1 MKTISDF
8 SAHSAKGL
16 GGANGSADV
25 LVRIVAGLTPAFCWA
40 AMMLLMM
47 MLTATTA
54 WATITGSGT
63 SADPY
68 VINTVNDW
76 NTAATTQQYYDNG
89 SNYVYIKLGADLN
102 FTNKTFNIFGL
113 SASGL
118 ATARMIRFDG
128 QEHTISGVTISKS
141 GSAEIAALFGGLS
154 AGGSISHL
162 TVASSSFQAY
172 KYVAGIVAYNGGTVS
187 DCHVASTVT
196 LKVGYSHCGGI
207 VASNYT
213 PNSSTG
219 GTVTGCTV
227 GACLQLPS
235 RTMNK
240 TAFGG
245 IVGDQ
250 NSAGTISNC
259 LFYGTVTVYD
269 GTTTL
274 FGCITDYYYGT
285 ITGNCYCPIG
295 TYLAFGE
302 GSDRDGAAAVSMVS
316 GIPDGATVSSAA
328 TYTYGGNTYCAQ
340 NAATTITA
348 GTNKAFSTFT
358 VTGATCSL
366 AGDKKSATVNL
377 GTNDVT
383 ITATLQTIGG
393 SCGDNATWTLAQD
406 DSGNYTRLTISG
418 TGAMD
423 DCEYKT
429 VSNLWR
435 TAADWGYDLTSV
447 TISDG
452 ITRIGEFAFIGCQSL
467 ATVTIGSGVT
477 EIAQGAINHCDEMTQ
492 ITLPAVTSVGEVAFE
507 NCAKLERIDFGHNN
521 AVTLATSNAFNAKK
535 LQYIVFP
542 SPAGAVANTATSG
555 NWSGYASKLRVA
567 FGNQLFQATNEGGT
581 PAYKIAT
588 EQDLRNLAAVI
599 NANTNLS
606 TAITGSDMT
615 FRQTDDITLSQTFTP
630 IGAEGTYGKWFSGTY
645 DGGDK
650 TISGLTV
657 NTSSQYA
664 GLFGFV
670 NKGTV
675 KNVRLISPNVTNNYN
690 SSQWNAYA
698 GALAGRTQNS
708 NVENCFVYNPNV
720 SAPNTSLK
728 YVGAIVGY
736 LEISLTNT
744 HFYSNAD
751 YAIAGYYDIGSLT
764 NSGRARMV
772 TLGSGVTGVSPDATA
787 AENGFVYDSKSYYRE
802 GVTLTLASNP
812 RAGYA
817 PVFAA
822 NSTTF
827 SGNTYTVSDG
837 DVTFTFVENTPITY
851 NITYNTNGGTMPDGY
866 ATTYN
871 IESVNIT
878 LPTPTRKGYTFAGW
892 YANEGLTDPAVTSI
906 THGSTGDKQFWAK
919 WTANTYTVH
928 FDGNGNTDDGTMT
941 GQSFT
946 YDEAQNLKA
955 NTYTRAFTVTYN
967 YNGATGGNS
976 EGSATATATFNG
988 WATSADGQK
997 VYDDNQSVSNL
1008 TDANGATVTLYAK
1021 WTDASITLP
1030 TPTLTGYIFGGWYAD
1045 SEWNTRLGYAGASY
1059 TPSTDITLYAKW
1071 TQFDWATE
1079 STGTETDPYVIY
1091 NNEQLDLLA
1100 QRVNDATGDDGAAT
1114 GYKGKYF
1121 VLGADIA
1128 YSHAE
1133 QEGGEYESNYT
1144 AIGNGNTFRGHFDGQ
1159 GHTVSGIR
1167 IYKAGNNGS
1176 DVDQGLFGKS
1186 SGNIRGITL
1195 ADARITGYNRTGGI
1209 VGENYGTVSNC
1220 HVAATVTIH
1229 DIQSDTW
1236 YHGGIVGINN
1246 GTVSDCTSAATLTK
1260 PDNTN
1265 GTGYGGIAG
1274 FNDGTLR
1281 HNLAIGAVVP
1291 STRYNTYGAI
1301 CGANNG
1307 GNLENNYY
1315 HDCTVA
1321 GVENATGVGCGKADV
1336 TVNNGAVPAY
1346 VLTIGDGVDFL
1357 TAMADNLGFRYD
1369 SDGDGKAEN
1378 YCPEG
1383 AKFTLNKA
1391 GYNDAEYTVTQTAD
1405 GTEITGTAI
1414 IDNVLTMPGYDIT
1427 VSFSGEPID
1436 WANDGHSG
1444 TETDP
1449 YIIYNKAQLDKL
1461 AQRVNSGEGDAAT
1474 GYSGK
1479 YFKLGADIAYSHKTD
1494 NEAGA
1499 ATESNYTAI
1508 GNSGKLFC
1516 GHFDGQGHTVSGIR
1530 IYSDADSNQGLFG
1543 QTGTGAN
1550 VHHVHLTDARIKGY
1564 ENVGGIVGLKSG
1576 GTVSNCTV
1584 TETAITATAYYG
1596 TICGKNSN
1604 GTLTNNYYRHSTV
1617 NGNAYGVGCQ
1627 GADVIGALPAYA
1639 LTLGEGV
1646 NILTAMADDLG
1657 FSYDSDGDGQ
1667 AENYWREGAQLTLA
1681 DLPTEVPE
1689 GYVISYTVTQT
1700 TDGTDI
1706 TGNALNG
1713 TTLTV
1718 PYADVTVTM
1727 TLTAIP
1733 WSGTG
1738 TENDPWVII
1747 YPSQLDLLA
1756 QRVNSGTG
1764 DDDAATGY
1772 KGKYFV
1778 LGADIAYRHAEQ
1790 EGGEYESNYT
1800 AIGNGNTFC
1809 GHFDGRG
1816 HTVSGIRI
1824 YMGSGCQGLF
1834 GQSGGNIR
1842 GITLA
1847 DARISGYI
1855 NYDPSLGGIVGANSG
1870 TVSDCHVAATVTIRA
1885 YLNHNYSYKLGGIVG
1900 ENKGTVSDCTS
1911 AATLTTNES
1920 SSAYHGGIAGYNYS
1934 GTLSHNLA
1942 IGAVVPAAD
1951 NSHGAIC
1958 GISDGGTLE
1967 NNYYHACTVAGTENA
1982 TGVGCGKTDVT
1993 DNNGAVPAYVL
2004 TIGDGVS
2011 FLTAMADNLGFRY
2024 DSDGD
2029 GKAENY
2035 CLEGAKFTLNK
2046 AGYNDAEYT
2055 VTQTADGTEITGTA
2069 IIDNVLTM
2077 PGFDITVNFS
2087 GEPIDWANDG
2097 HSGTETDPYII
2108 YNKAQLDKLA
2118 QRVNGTHGE
2127 TANDYK
2133 NKYFKLGAD
2142 IIYDTE
2148 GIGATG
2154 SNYTAIGNSGNPF
2167 CGHFDGQG
2175 HSVSGIRIYSNAD
2188 SYQGL
2193 FGQTGTGACI
2203 QGIILTDARITG
2215 YANTGGIAGSNG
2227 GTLSHNRV
2235 IGAVVA
2241 ATTDNTPGAICGENG
2256 GTLEN
2261 NYYHDCTV
2269 AGVENATGKGC
2280 NNDDVDDN
2288 NGAMPAFL
2296 VTPGEG
2302 ITIQTPM
2309 ADDLGFS
2316 YDSDGDGQDEN
2327 YWRKGAQLILANQ
2340 FANVPE
2346 GYTSSTITVT
2356 KTANGIDI
2364 TSNALNGTT
2373 LTVPTADVTVTVTLT
2388 PIPWSGTGTRDD
2400 PWVISYPSQ
2409 LDLLA
2414 QRVNSATGDYEDYGN
2429 RGKYYYKYKGKYF
2442 VLGADITYNHDDD
2455 ANDAV
2460 YASNYTAIGCD
2471 FGNQVCFFSGHFDG
2485 RGHTV
2490 SGIRIYKG
2498 AYLASINQG
2507 LFGLSGGNI
2516 RGITLAD
2523 ARITG
2528 YDNTGGIVGNNK
2540 GTVSDCHI
2548 AADVYIHAAQSG
2560 ANYHGGIVGENGGT
2574 IDQCTSAA
2582 TLTIADAD
2590 NSYCYGGIVGENGG
2604 TLRHNL
2610 AIGATVPAAADNT
2623 YGAICG
2629 EKGGTLENN
2638 YYHACTVAGT
2648 ENATSVGCNKADV
2661 TDGAEPGIIL
2671 YDHSSRTDIN
2681 SSILTKVGNVA
2692 VPRVALAGRTL
2703 YQDGDW
2709 NTLCLPFD
2717 VALAGSPL
2725 EGATVM
2731 ELDNREGSGT
2741 GFDATTGILTLN
2753 FVDISPSG
2761 EQVGLMTAGRP
2772 YIVKWPSSI
2781 ARTISSTDD
2790 WHDFAAAVAGGNTYE
2805 GKVVTLDDD
2814 INVSEMVG
2822 TSEHKFKGTFDGQGH
2837 TLTLNDLSAS
2847 GEACAPFRY
2856 VEGATIANLHTTGSV
2871 IADKNEASKF
2881 RSGLV
2886 GQSDGNTTILNSW
2899 SSVTISSGISG
2910 DGTHGGFIGVSSSG
2924 DATISN
2930 CRFDGSFSGS
2940 STKCWGGFVG
2950 WSNSATSIRN
2960 SVFAPE
2966 GITIDQSGST
2976 TFSRNKVKTTNC
2988 YYSVALNDF
2997 TNGATAIGTTS
3008 ADDLAADLGS
3018 GWQVKDGKAVPVITS
3033 IGITDPVF
3041 STVTIDD
3048 TNRDVTFT
3056 GGSFKGTYQTIAFD
3070 KEDQS
3075 ILFLGAKNTLYYPQK
3090 GATINAFRAYFDLGG
3105 AHARQFVL
3113 NFGEDGEAQGIK
3125 EIDDLPIYDL
3135 RFEAGAW
3142 YTLDGVKLDGKPTKK
3157 GLYIHGGR
3165 KVVVK

>member
-16 GGANGSADV
+16 VGANGSADV

-54 WATITGSGT
+54 GANVTVTYELKGKVGGYNAYSEICRQDNTKLYCRFSQVEGTNTPYWNANDTHGVDDEYDITFTPDERLRGWSNNNNYGFQTDKQAVNMTVT
-63 SADPY
+63 S
-68 VINTVNDW
+68 NSS
-76 NTAATTQQYYDNG
+76 YY
-89 SNYVYIKLGADLN
+89 
-102 FTNKTFNIFGL
+102 
-113 SASGL
+113 
-118 ATARMIRFDG
+118 
-128 QEHTISGVTISKS
+128 
-141 GSAEIAALFGGLS
+141 
-154 AGGSISHL
+154 
-162 TVASSSFQAY
+162 
-172 KYVAGIVAYNGGTVS
+172 IVS
-187 DCHVASTVT
+187 VT
-196 LKVGYSHCGGI
+196 LK
-207 VASNYT
+207 
-213 PNSSTG
+213 
-219 GTVTGCTV
+219 
-227 GACLQLPS
+227 
-235 RTMNK
+235 K
-240 TAFGG
+240 
-245 IVGDQ
+245 
-250 NSAGTISNC
+250 
-259 LFYGTVTVYD
+259 YD
-269 GTTTL
+269 GTVLGSATNDNDKSCTVNMPATSETQ
-274 FGCITDYYYGT
+274 CISQAVIELSQAHAVTVPENISLSGGT
-285 ITGNCYCPIG
+285 FVGNVNGKPNYM
-295 TYLAFGE
+295 E
-302 GSDRDGAAAVSMVS
+302 GSVITLTPNDADKVFKTFSVS
-316 GIPDGATVSSAA
+316 GATSS
-328 TYTYGGNTYCAQ
+328 
-340 NAATTITA
+340 
-348 GTNKAFSTFT
+348 
-358 VTGATCSL
+358 SL
-366 AGDKKSATVNL
+366 AADKKSATVTI
-377 GTNDVT
+377 GSTDVT
-383 ITATLQTIGG
+383 VTATLMALTGTSNGVTWRVSDTDGNGTYDRLTLSG
-393 SCGDNATWTLAQD
+393 SGTLSTSPWAAD
-406 DSGNYTRLTISG
+406 FASSITRVDVSSTSIVISGNPFS
-418 TGAMD
+418 
-423 DCEYKT
+423 
-429 VSNLWR
+429 
-435 TAADWGYDLTSV
+435 
-447 TISDG
+447 
-452 ITRIGEFAFIGCQSL
+452 SL
-467 ATVTIGSGVT
+467 GSGAVIVVPT
-477 EIAQGAINHCDEMTQ
+477 
-492 ITLPAVTSVGEVAFE
+492 PAYAVGYAS
-507 NCAKLERIDFGHNN
+507 
-521 AVTLATSNAFNAKK
+521 ATF
-535 LQYIVFP
+535 
-542 SPAGAVANTATSG
+542 
-555 NWSGYASKLRVA
+555 ASKLRVA

-606 TAITGSDMT
+606 TAITGSGMT
-615 FRQTDDITLSQTFTP
+615 FRQTADITLSQTFTP
-630 IGAEGTYGKWFSGTY
+630 IGVQGASYKWFSGTY

-736 LEISLTNT
+736 LEISSYNT

-751 YAIAGYYDIGSLT
+751 YAIAGYYNIGSLT
-764 NSGRARMV
+764 NSGRARKV
-772 TLGSGVTGVSPDATA
+772 TLGSGVTGVSPAINPAATSLD
-787 AENGFVYDSKSYYRE
+787 NGFVYDSKTYYRE

-827 SGNTYTVSDG
+827 TGNTYTVNG
-837 DVTFTFVENTPITY
+837 NDVTFTFVENTPITY
-851 NITYNTNGGTMPDGY
+851 NITYNTNGGTMPDSY

-919 WTANTYTVH
+919 WTANTYTVQ

-1021 WTDASITLP
+1021 WTDASVTLP

-1071 TQFDWATE
+1071 TQIDWATE
-1079 STGTETDPYVIY
+1079 STGTEADPYVIY

-1100 QRVNDATGDDGAAT
+1100 QRVNDATGDDGAAN

-1128 YSHAE
+1128 YRHAE

-1144 AIGNGNTFRGHFDGQ
+1144 AIGNGNTFCGNFDGQ

-1195 ADARITGYNRTGGI
+1195 ADARITGYNYTGGI
-1209 VGENYGTVSNC
+1209 VGYNERGTVSNC

-1236 YHGGIVGINN
+1236 YHGGIVGINY

-1291 STRYNTYGAI
+1291 ATRYNSHGAI
-1301 CGANNG
+1301 CGNNYG
-1307 GNLENNYY
+1307 TIQNNYY
-1315 HDCTVA
+1315 HACTVA

-1336 TVNNGAVPAY
+1336 TDNNGAVPAY
-1346 VLTIGDGVDFL
+1346 VLTIGDGVSFL

-1369 SDGDGKAEN
+1369 SDGDGQDEN
-1378 YCPEG
+1378 YWRKG
-1383 AKFTLNKA
+1383 AQLTLNDA
-1391 GYNDAEYTVTQTAD
+1391 GYENGEYTVTKTAD
-1405 GTEITGTAI
+1405 NSNITGTAI

-1479 YFKLGADIAYSHKTD
+1479 YFKLGADIAYGHKTD

-1604 GTLTNNYYRHSTV
+1604 GTLTNNYYRHSTA
-1617 NGNAYGVGCQ
+1617 NGNATNVGCQ
-1627 GADVIGALPAYA
+1627 GDDVTTSNGAMPAYA
-1639 LTLGEGV
+1639 VTLGEGV
-1646 NILTAMADDLG
+1646 NILTAMAAGLG

-1700 TDGTDI
+1700 ADGTDI

-1778 LGADIAYRHAEQ
+1778 LGADIAYSHAEQ

-1809 GHFDGRG
+1809 GNFDGQG

-1824 YMGSGCQGLF
+1824 YKAGNNGSDVDQGLF
-1834 GQSGGNIR
+1834 GKSSGNIR

-1847 DARISGYI
+1847 DARITGYI

-1885 YLNHNYSYKLGGIVG
+1885 YLNHYYSYKLGGIVG

-1920 SSAYHGGIAGYNYS
+1920 SLAYHGGIAGYNYS

-1982 TGVGCGKTDVT
+1982 TGVGCGKADVT

-2029 GKAENY
+2029 GQDENY
-2035 CLEGAKFTLNK
+2035 WRKGAQLTLND
-2046 AGYNDAEYT
+2046 AGYENGEYT
-2055 VTQTADGTEITGTA
+2055 VTKTADNSNITGTA

-2077 PGFDITVNFS
+2077 PGYDITVSFS

-2118 QRVNGTHGE
+2118 QRVNSGE
-2127 TANDYK
+2127 GDAATGYSG
-2133 NKYFKLGAD
+2133 KYFKLGAD

-2241 ATTDNTPGAICGENG
+2241 ATTDNNNGAICGENG

-2280 NNDDVDDN
+2280 NNADVDDN

-2346 GYTSSTITVT
+2346 GYASSTITVT

-2364 TSNALNGTT
+2364 TSNVLSGTT

-2400 PWVISYPSQ
+2400 PWVISYASQ

-2498 AYLASINQG
+2498 AYSASIDQG

-2629 EKGGTLENN
+2629 ENGGTLENN

-2681 SSILTKVGNVA
+2681 SYILTKVGNVA
-2692 VPRVALAGRTL
+2692 VLRVALAGRTL

-2731 ELDNREGSGT
+2731 ELDNHEGSGT

-2988 YYSVALNDF
+2988 YYTVALNDF

-3090 GATINAFRAYFDLGG
+3090 GATINAFRAYFDLTGG
-3105 AHARQFVL
+3105 GKARQFVL

>member
-1 MKTISDF
+1 MISR
-8 SAHSAKGL
+8 A
-16 GGANGSADV
+16 V
-25 LVRIVAGLTPAFCWA
+25 
-40 AMMLLMM
+40 MMLLMM
-47 MLTATTA
+47 LLTATTA
-54 WATITGSGT
+54 GANVTVTYELKGQVGGYNAYSEICRQDNTSLYCRFSQVEGTNTPYWNANDTHGVDDEYDITFTPDVRLRGWSNNNNYGFQTDGKAVNMTVT
-63 SADPY
+63 S
-68 VINTVNDW
+68 NSS
-76 NTAATTQQYYDNG
+76 YY
-89 SNYVYIKLGADLN
+89 
-102 FTNKTFNIFGL
+102 
-113 SASGL
+113 
-118 ATARMIRFDG
+118 
-128 QEHTISGVTISKS
+128 
-141 GSAEIAALFGGLS
+141 
-154 AGGSISHL
+154 
-162 TVASSSFQAY
+162 
-172 KYVAGIVAYNGGTVS
+172 IVS
-187 DCHVASTVT
+187 VT
-196 LKVGYSHCGGI
+196 LK
-207 VASNYT
+207 
-213 PNSSTG
+213 
-219 GTVTGCTV
+219 
-227 GACLQLPS
+227 
-235 RTMNK
+235 K
-240 TAFGG
+240 
-245 IVGDQ
+245 
-250 NSAGTISNC
+250 
-259 LFYGTVTVYD
+259 YD
-269 GTTTL
+269 GTVLGSATNDSDKSCTVSMPATSSTQ
-274 FGCITDYYYGT
+274 CISLAVIELCQAHAVTVPDNISLSGGT
-285 ITGNCYCPIG
+285 FVGNVNGKPNYM
-295 TYLAFGE
+295 E
-302 GSDRDGAAAVSMVS
+302 GSVITLTPNDADKVFKTFSVS
-316 GIPDGATVSSAA
+316 GATSS
-328 TYTYGGNTYCAQ
+328 
-340 NAATTITA
+340 
-348 GTNKAFSTFT
+348 
-358 VTGATCSL
+358 SL
-366 AGDKKSATVNL
+366 AADKKSATVTI
-377 GTNDVT
+377 GSTDVT
-383 ITATLQTIGG
+383 VTATLMALTGTSNGVTWRVSDSDGNGTYDRLMLSG
-393 SCGDNATWTLAQD
+393 SGTLSTSPWATDFASSITRVDVSSTSIVISGNPFSTLTSGAVIVVPTLA
-406 DSGNYTRLTISG
+406 Y
-418 TGAMD
+418 A
-423 DCEYKT
+423 
-429 VSNLWR
+429 V
-435 TAADWGYDLTSV
+435 GYAS
-447 TISDG
+447 
-452 ITRIGEFAFIGCQSL
+452 
-467 ATVTIGSGVT
+467 AT
-477 EIAQGAINHCDEMTQ
+477 
-492 ITLPAVTSVGEVAFE
+492 F
-507 NCAKLERIDFGHNN
+507 
-521 AVTLATSNAFNAKK
+521 
-535 LQYIVFP
+535 
-542 SPAGAVANTATSG
+542 
-555 NWSGYASKLRVA
+555 ASKLRVA
-567 FGNQLFQATNEGGT
+567 FGNQLFLATNEGGT

-599 NANTNLS
+599 NANTNAS
-606 TAITGSDMT
+606 TAITGSGMT

-630 IGAEGTYGKWFSGTY
+630 IGAEGASGKWFSGTY

-736 LEISLTNT
+736 LEISSYNT

-827 SGNTYTVSDG
+827 SGSTYTVSDG

-851 NITYNTNGGTMPDGY
+851 NITYNTNGGTMPDSY

-919 WTANTYTVH
+919 WTANTYTVQ
-928 FDGNGNTDDGTMT
+928 FDGNGNTNDGTMSD
-941 GQSFT
+941 QSFT
-946 YDEAQNLKA
+946 YDEAQNLTA

-1008 TDANGATVTLYAK
+1008 ADANGATVTLYAK
-1021 WTDASITLP
+1021 WTDASVTLP

-1071 TQFDWATE
+1071 TQFDWANE

-1100 QRVNDATGDDGAAT
+1100 QRVNDATGDDGAAN
-1114 GYKGKYF
+1114 GYEGKYF

-1128 YSHAE
+1128 YRHAE

-1144 AIGNGNTFRGHFDGQ
+1144 AIGNGNTFCGNFDGR

-1167 IYKAGNNGS
+1167 IYMGS
-1176 DVDQGLFGKS
+1176 GCQGLFGQS
-1186 SGNIRGITL
+1186 GGNIRGITL
-1195 ADARITGYNRTGGI
+1195 ADARISGYINYDPSLGGI
-1209 VGENYGTVSNC
+1209 VGANSGTVSDC
-1220 HVAATVTIH
+1220 HVAATVTIRAYLNH
-1229 DIQSDTW
+1229 NYS
-1236 YHGGIVGINN
+1236 YKLGGIVGENK
-1246 GTVSDCTSAATLTK
+1246 GTVSDCTSAATLT
-1260 PDNTN
+1260 TN
-1265 GTGYGGIAG
+1265 ESSLAYHGGIAG
-1274 FNDGTLR
+1274 YNYSGTLS

-1291 STRYNTYGAI
+1291 AADDNSYGAI
-1301 CGANNG
+1301 CGMSDG
-1307 GNLENNYY
+1307 GTLENNYY
-1315 HDCTVA
+1315 HACTVA
-1321 GVENATGVGCGKADV
+1321 GTENATGVGCGKADV
-1336 TVNNGAVPAY
+1336 TDNNGAVPAY

-1391 GYNDAEYTVTQTAD
+1391 GYNGAEYTVIKTAD
-1405 GTEITGTAI
+1405 NSNITGTAI

-1427 VSFSGEPID
+1427 VSFNGEPID

-1449 YIIYNKAQLDKL
+1449 YIIYNKTQLDKL

-1604 GTLTNNYYRHSTV
+1604 GTLTNNYY
-1617 NGNAYGVGCQ
+1617 
-1627 GADVIGALPAYA
+1627 
-1639 LTLGEGV
+1639 
-1646 NILTAMADDLG
+1646 
-1657 FSYDSDGDGQ
+1657 
-1667 AENYWREGAQLTLA
+1667 
-1681 DLPTEVPE
+1681 
-1689 GYVISYTVTQT
+1689 
-1700 TDGTDI
+1700 
-1706 TGNALNG
+1706 
-1713 TTLTV
+1713 
-1718 PYADVTVTM
+1718 
-1727 TLTAIP
+1727 
-1733 WSGTG
+1733 
-1738 TENDPWVII
+1738 
-1747 YPSQLDLLA
+1747 
-1756 QRVNSGTG
+1756 
-1764 DDDAATGY
+1764 
-1772 KGKYFV
+1772 
-1778 LGADIAYRHAEQ
+1778 
-1790 EGGEYESNYT
+1790 
-1800 AIGNGNTFC
+1800 
-1809 GHFDGRG
+1809 
-1816 HTVSGIRI
+1816 
-1824 YMGSGCQGLF
+1824 
-1834 GQSGGNIR
+1834 
-1842 GITLA
+1842 
-1847 DARISGYI
+1847 
-1855 NYDPSLGGIVGANSG
+1855 
-1870 TVSDCHVAATVTIRA
+1870 
-1885 YLNHNYSYKLGGIVG
+1885 
-1900 ENKGTVSDCTS
+1900 
-1911 AATLTTNES
+1911 
-1920 SSAYHGGIAGYNYS
+1920 
-1934 GTLSHNLA
+1934 
-1942 IGAVVPAAD
+1942 
-1951 NSHGAIC
+1951 
-1958 GISDGGTLE
+1958 
-1967 NNYYHACTVAGTENA
+1967 
-1982 TGVGCGKTDVT
+1982 
-1993 DNNGAVPAYVL
+1993 
-2004 TIGDGVS
+2004 
-2011 FLTAMADNLGFRY
+2011 
-2024 DSDGD
+2024 
-2029 GKAENY
+2029 
-2035 CLEGAKFTLNK
+2035 
-2046 AGYNDAEYT
+2046 
-2055 VTQTADGTEITGTA
+2055 
-2069 IIDNVLTM
+2069 
-2077 PGFDITVNFS
+2077 
-2087 GEPIDWANDG
+2087 
-2097 HSGTETDPYII
+2097 
-2108 YNKAQLDKLA
+2108 
-2118 QRVNGTHGE
+2118 
-2127 TANDYK
+2127 
-2133 NKYFKLGAD
+2133 
-2142 IIYDTE
+2142 
-2148 GIGATG
+2148 
-2154 SNYTAIGNSGNPF
+2154 
-2167 CGHFDGQG
+2167 
-2175 HSVSGIRIYSNAD
+2175 
-2188 SYQGL
+2188 
-2193 FGQTGTGACI
+2193 
-2203 QGIILTDARITG
+2203 
-2215 YANTGGIAGSNG
+2215 
-2227 GTLSHNRV
+2227 
-2235 IGAVVA
+2235 
-2241 ATTDNTPGAICGENG
+2241 
-2256 GTLEN
+2256 
-2261 NYYHDCTV
+2261 HDCTV

-2280 NNDDVDDN
+2280 NNADVDDN

-2346 GYTSSTITVT
+2346 GYASSTITVT

-2364 TSNALNGTT
+2364 TSNVLSGTT

-2400 PWVISYPSQ
+2400 PWVISYASQ

-2498 AYLASINQG
+2498 AYSASIDQG

-2523 ARITG
+2523 ARIIG

-2681 SSILTKVGNVA
+2681 SYILTTVGNVA

-2781 ARTISSTDD
+2781 ARTISSTND
-2790 WHDFAAAVAGGNTYE
+2790 WHNFAADVAGGNTYE
-2805 GKVVTLDDD
+2805 GKVVRLADD
-2814 INVSEMVG
+2814 IEVSEMVG

-2871 IADKNEASKF
+2871 IADNNEASKF

-2976 TFSRNKVKTTNC
+2976 TFSRNMVKTTNC
-2988 YYSVALNDF
+2988 YYTVALNDF

-3048 TNRDVTFT
+3048 TNRDVAFS

-3113 NFGEDGEAQGIK
+3113 NFGEETGISEAAPLNDKGQMTNDK
-3125 EIDDLPIYDL
+3125 
-3135 RFEAGAW
+3135 W

-3157 GLYIHGGR
+3157 GLYIRNGR
-3165 KVVVK
+3165 KVVIK

>member
-1 MKTISDF
+1 
-8 SAHSAKGL
+8 
-16 GGANGSADV
+16 
-25 LVRIVAGLTPAFCWA
+25 
-40 AMMLLMM
+40 
-47 MLTATTA
+47 
-54 WATITGSGT
+54 
-63 SADPY
+63 
-68 VINTVNDW
+68 
-76 NTAATTQQYYDNG
+76 
-89 SNYVYIKLGADLN
+89 
-102 FTNKTFNIFGL
+102 
-113 SASGL
+113 
-118 ATARMIRFDG
+118 
-128 QEHTISGVTISKS
+128 
-141 GSAEIAALFGGLS
+141 
-154 AGGSISHL
+154 
-162 TVASSSFQAY
+162 
-172 KYVAGIVAYNGGTVS
+172 
-187 DCHVASTVT
+187 
-196 LKVGYSHCGGI
+196 
-207 VASNYT
+207 
-213 PNSSTG
+213 
-219 GTVTGCTV
+219 
-227 GACLQLPS
+227 
-235 RTMNK
+235 
-240 TAFGG
+240 
-245 IVGDQ
+245 
-250 NSAGTISNC
+250 
-259 LFYGTVTVYD
+259 
-269 GTTTL
+269 
-274 FGCITDYYYGT
+274 
-285 ITGNCYCPIG
+285 
-295 TYLAFGE
+295 
-302 GSDRDGAAAVSMVS
+302 
-316 GIPDGATVSSAA
+316 
-328 TYTYGGNTYCAQ
+328 
-340 NAATTITA
+340 
-348 GTNKAFSTFT
+348 
-358 VTGATCSL
+358 
-366 AGDKKSATVNL
+366 
-377 GTNDVT
+377 
-383 ITATLQTIGG
+383 
-393 SCGDNATWTLAQD
+393 
-406 DSGNYTRLTISG
+406 
-418 TGAMD
+418 
-423 DCEYKT
+423 
-429 VSNLWR
+429 
-435 TAADWGYDLTSV
+435 
-447 TISDG
+447 
-452 ITRIGEFAFIGCQSL
+452 
-467 ATVTIGSGVT
+467 
-477 EIAQGAINHCDEMTQ
+477 
-492 ITLPAVTSVGEVAFE
+492 
-507 NCAKLERIDFGHNN
+507 
-521 AVTLATSNAFNAKK
+521 
-535 LQYIVFP
+535 
-542 SPAGAVANTATSG
+542 
-555 NWSGYASKLRVA
+555 
-567 FGNQLFQATNEGGT
+567 
-581 PAYKIAT
+581 
-588 EQDLRNLAAVI
+588 
-599 NANTNLS
+599 
-606 TAITGSDMT
+606 
-615 FRQTDDITLSQTFTP
+615 
-630 IGAEGTYGKWFSGTY
+630 
-645 DGGDK
+645 
-650 TISGLTV
+650 
-657 NTSSQYA
+657 
-664 GLFGFV
+664 
-670 NKGTV
+670 
-675 KNVRLISPNVTNNYN
+675 
-690 SSQWNAYA
+690 
-698 GALAGRTQNS
+698 
-708 NVENCFVYNPNV
+708 
-720 SAPNTSLK
+720 
-728 YVGAIVGY
+728 
-736 LEISLTNT
+736 
-744 HFYSNAD
+744 
-751 YAIAGYYDIGSLT
+751 
-764 NSGRARMV
+764 
-772 TLGSGVTGVSPDATA
+772 
-787 AENGFVYDSKSYYRE
+787 
-802 GVTLTLASNP
+802 
-812 RAGYA
+812 
-817 PVFAA
+817 
-822 NSTTF
+822 
-827 SGNTYTVSDG
+827 
-837 DVTFTFVENTPITY
+837 
-851 NITYNTNGGTMPDGY
+851 
-866 ATTYN
+866 
-871 IESVNIT
+871 
-878 LPTPTRKGYTFAGW
+878 
-892 YANEGLTDPAVTSI
+892 
-906 THGSTGDKQFWAK
+906 
-919 WTANTYTVH
+919 
-928 FDGNGNTDDGTMT
+928 
-941 GQSFT
+941 
-946 YDEAQNLKA
+946 
-955 NTYTRAFTVTYN
+955 
-967 YNGATGGNS
+967 
-976 EGSATATATFNG
+976 
-988 WATSADGQK
+988 
-997 VYDDNQSVSNL
+997 
-1008 TDANGATVTLYAK
+1008 
-1021 WTDASITLP
+1021 
-1030 TPTLTGYIFGGWYAD
+1030 
-1045 SEWNTRLGYAGASY
+1045 
-1059 TPSTDITLYAKW
+1059 
-1071 TQFDWATE
+1071 
-1079 STGTETDPYVIY
+1079 
-1091 NNEQLDLLA
+1091 
-1100 QRVNDATGDDGAAT
+1100 
-1114 GYKGKYF
+1114 
-1121 VLGADIA
+1121 
-1128 YSHAE
+1128 
-1133 QEGGEYESNYT
+1133 
-1144 AIGNGNTFRGHFDGQ
+1144 
-1159 GHTVSGIR
+1159 
-1167 IYKAGNNGS
+1167 
-1176 DVDQGLFGKS
+1176 
-1186 SGNIRGITL
+1186 
-1195 ADARITGYNRTGGI
+1195 
-1209 VGENYGTVSNC
+1209 
-1220 HVAATVTIH
+1220 
-1229 DIQSDTW
+1229 
-1236 YHGGIVGINN
+1236 
-1246 GTVSDCTSAATLTK
+1246 
-1260 PDNTN
+1260 
-1265 GTGYGGIAG
+1265 
-1274 FNDGTLR
+1274 
-1281 HNLAIGAVVP
+1281 
-1291 STRYNTYGAI
+1291 
-1301 CGANNG
+1301 
-1307 GNLENNYY
+1307 
-1315 HDCTVA
+1315 
-1321 GVENATGVGCGKADV
+1321 
-1336 TVNNGAVPAY
+1336 
-1346 VLTIGDGVDFL
+1346 
-1357 TAMADNLGFRYD
+1357 
-1369 SDGDGKAEN
+1369 
-1378 YCPEG
+1378 
-1383 AKFTLNKA
+1383 
-1391 GYNDAEYTVTQTAD
+1391 
-1405 GTEITGTAI
+1405 ITGTAI

-1474 GYSGK
+1474 GYSG
-1479 YFKLGADIAYSHKTD
+1479 
-1494 NEAGA
+1494 
-1499 ATESNYTAI
+1499 
-1508 GNSGKLFC
+1508 
-1516 GHFDGQGHTVSGIR
+1516 
-1530 IYSDADSNQGLFG
+1530 
-1543 QTGTGAN
+1543 
-1550 VHHVHLTDARIKGY
+1550 
-1564 ENVGGIVGLKSG
+1564 
-1576 GTVSNCTV
+1576 
-1584 TETAITATAYYG
+1584 
-1596 TICGKNSN
+1596 
-1604 GTLTNNYYRHSTV
+1604 
-1617 NGNAYGVGCQ
+1617 
-1627 GADVIGALPAYA
+1627 
-1639 LTLGEGV
+1639 
-1646 NILTAMADDLG
+1646 
-1657 FSYDSDGDGQ
+1657 
-1667 AENYWREGAQLTLA
+1667 
-1681 DLPTEVPE
+1681 
-1689 GYVISYTVTQT
+1689 
-1700 TDGTDI
+1700 
-1706 TGNALNG
+1706 
-1713 TTLTV
+1713 
-1718 PYADVTVTM
+1718 
-1727 TLTAIP
+1727 
-1733 WSGTG
+1733 
-1738 TENDPWVII
+1738 
-1747 YPSQLDLLA
+1747 
-1756 QRVNSGTG
+1756 
-1764 DDDAATGY
+1764 
-1772 KGKYFV
+1772 
-1778 LGADIAYRHAEQ
+1778 
-1790 EGGEYESNYT
+1790 
-1800 AIGNGNTFC
+1800 
-1809 GHFDGRG
+1809 
-1816 HTVSGIRI
+1816 
-1824 YMGSGCQGLF
+1824 
-1834 GQSGGNIR
+1834 
-1842 GITLA
+1842 
-1847 DARISGYI
+1847 
-1855 NYDPSLGGIVGANSG
+1855 
-1870 TVSDCHVAATVTIRA
+1870 
-1885 YLNHNYSYKLGGIVG
+1885 
-1900 ENKGTVSDCTS
+1900 
-1911 AATLTTNES
+1911 
-1920 SSAYHGGIAGYNYS
+1920 
-1934 GTLSHNLA
+1934 
-1942 IGAVVPAAD
+1942 
-1951 NSHGAIC
+1951 
-1958 GISDGGTLE
+1958 
-1967 NNYYHACTVAGTENA
+1967 
-1982 TGVGCGKTDVT
+1982 
-1993 DNNGAVPAYVL
+1993 
-2004 TIGDGVS
+2004 
-2011 FLTAMADNLGFRY
+2011 
-2024 DSDGD
+2024 
-2029 GKAENY
+2029 
-2035 CLEGAKFTLNK
+2035 
-2046 AGYNDAEYT
+2046 
-2055 VTQTADGTEITGTA
+2055 
-2069 IIDNVLTM
+2069 
-2077 PGFDITVNFS
+2077 
-2087 GEPIDWANDG
+2087 
-2097 HSGTETDPYII
+2097 
-2108 YNKAQLDKLA
+2108 
-2118 QRVNGTHGE
+2118 
-2127 TANDYK
+2127 
-2133 NKYFKLGAD
+2133 KYFKLGAD

-2241 ATTDNTPGAICGENG
+2241 ATTDNNNGAICGENG

-2280 NNDDVDDN
+2280 NNADVDDN

-2346 GYTSSTITVT
+2346 GYASSTITVT

-2364 TSNALNGTT
+2364 TSNVLSGTT

-2400 PWVISYPSQ
+2400 PWVISYASQ

-2498 AYLASINQG
+2498 AYSASIDQG

-2629 EKGGTLENN
+2629 ENGGTLENN

-2681 SSILTKVGNVA
+2681 SYILTKVGNVA
-2692 VPRVALAGRTL
+2692 VLRVALAGRTL

-2731 ELDNREGSGT
+2731 ELDNHEGSGT

-2988 YYSVALNDF
+2988 YYTVALNDF

-3090 GATINAFRAYFDLGG
+3090 GATINAFRAYFDLTGG
-3105 AHARQFVL
+3105 GKARQFVL

>member
-1 MKTISDF
+1 M
-8 SAHSAKGL
+8 
-16 GGANGSADV
+16 
-25 LVRIVAGLTPAFCWA
+25 
-40 AMMLLMM
+40 
-47 MLTATTA
+47 
-54 WATITGSGT
+54 
-63 SADPY
+63 
-68 VINTVNDW
+68 
-76 NTAATTQQYYDNG
+76 
-89 SNYVYIKLGADLN
+89 
-102 FTNKTFNIFGL
+102 
-113 SASGL
+113 
-118 ATARMIRFDG
+118 
-128 QEHTISGVTISKS
+128 
-141 GSAEIAALFGGLS
+141 
-154 AGGSISHL
+154 
-162 TVASSSFQAY
+162 
-172 KYVAGIVAYNGGTVS
+172 
-187 DCHVASTVT
+187 
-196 LKVGYSHCGGI
+196 
-207 VASNYT
+207 
-213 PNSSTG
+213 
-219 GTVTGCTV
+219 
-227 GACLQLPS
+227 
-235 RTMNK
+235 
-240 TAFGG
+240 
-245 IVGDQ
+245 
-250 NSAGTISNC
+250 
-259 LFYGTVTVYD
+259 
-269 GTTTL
+269 
-274 FGCITDYYYGT
+274 
-285 ITGNCYCPIG
+285 
-295 TYLAFGE
+295 
-302 GSDRDGAAAVSMVS
+302 
-316 GIPDGATVSSAA
+316 
-328 TYTYGGNTYCAQ
+328 
-340 NAATTITA
+340 
-348 GTNKAFSTFT
+348 
-358 VTGATCSL
+358 
-366 AGDKKSATVNL
+366 
-377 GTNDVT
+377 
-383 ITATLQTIGG
+383 
-393 SCGDNATWTLAQD
+393 
-406 DSGNYTRLTISG
+406 
-418 TGAMD
+418 
-423 DCEYKT
+423 
-429 VSNLWR
+429 
-435 TAADWGYDLTSV
+435 
-447 TISDG
+447 
-452 ITRIGEFAFIGCQSL
+452 
-467 ATVTIGSGVT
+467 
-477 EIAQGAINHCDEMTQ
+477 
-492 ITLPAVTSVGEVAFE
+492 
-507 NCAKLERIDFGHNN
+507 
-521 AVTLATSNAFNAKK
+521 
-535 LQYIVFP
+535 
-542 SPAGAVANTATSG
+542 
-555 NWSGYASKLRVA
+555 
-567 FGNQLFQATNEGGT
+567 
-581 PAYKIAT
+581 
-588 EQDLRNLAAVI
+588 
-599 NANTNLS
+599 
-606 TAITGSDMT
+606 
-615 FRQTDDITLSQTFTP
+615 
-630 IGAEGTYGKWFSGTY
+630 
-645 DGGDK
+645 
-650 TISGLTV
+650 
-657 NTSSQYA
+657 
-664 GLFGFV
+664 
-670 NKGTV
+670 
-675 KNVRLISPNVTNNYN
+675 
-690 SSQWNAYA
+690 
-698 GALAGRTQNS
+698 
-708 NVENCFVYNPNV
+708 
-720 SAPNTSLK
+720 
-728 YVGAIVGY
+728 
-736 LEISLTNT
+736 
-744 HFYSNAD
+744 
-751 YAIAGYYDIGSLT
+751 
-764 NSGRARMV
+764 
-772 TLGSGVTGVSPDATA
+772 
-787 AENGFVYDSKSYYRE
+787 
-802 GVTLTLASNP
+802 
-812 RAGYA
+812 
-817 PVFAA
+817 
-822 NSTTF
+822 
-827 SGNTYTVSDG
+827 
-837 DVTFTFVENTPITY
+837 
-851 NITYNTNGGTMPDGY
+851 
-866 ATTYN
+866 
-871 IESVNIT
+871 
-878 LPTPTRKGYTFAGW
+878 
-892 YANEGLTDPAVTSI
+892 
-906 THGSTGDKQFWAK
+906 
-919 WTANTYTVH
+919 
-928 FDGNGNTDDGTMT
+928 
-941 GQSFT
+941 
-946 YDEAQNLKA
+946 
-955 NTYTRAFTVTYN
+955 
-967 YNGATGGNS
+967 
-976 EGSATATATFNG
+976 
-988 WATSADGQK
+988 
-997 VYDDNQSVSNL
+997 
-1008 TDANGATVTLYAK
+1008 
-1021 WTDASITLP
+1021 
-1030 TPTLTGYIFGGWYAD
+1030 
-1045 SEWNTRLGYAGASY
+1045 
-1059 TPSTDITLYAKW
+1059 
-1071 TQFDWATE
+1071 
-1079 STGTETDPYVIY
+1079 
-1091 NNEQLDLLA
+1091 
-1100 QRVNDATGDDGAAT
+1100 
-1114 GYKGKYF
+1114 
-1121 VLGADIA
+1121 
-1128 YSHAE
+1128 
-1133 QEGGEYESNYT
+1133 
-1144 AIGNGNTFRGHFDGQ
+1144 
-1159 GHTVSGIR
+1159 
-1167 IYKAGNNGS
+1167 
-1176 DVDQGLFGKS
+1176 
-1186 SGNIRGITL
+1186 
-1195 ADARITGYNRTGGI
+1195 
-1209 VGENYGTVSNC
+1209 
-1220 HVAATVTIH
+1220 
-1229 DIQSDTW
+1229 
-1236 YHGGIVGINN
+1236 
-1246 GTVSDCTSAATLTK
+1246 
-1260 PDNTN
+1260 
-1265 GTGYGGIAG
+1265 
-1274 FNDGTLR
+1274 
-1281 HNLAIGAVVP
+1281 
-1291 STRYNTYGAI
+1291 
-1301 CGANNG
+1301 
-1307 GNLENNYY
+1307 
-1315 HDCTVA
+1315 
-1321 GVENATGVGCGKADV
+1321 
-1336 TVNNGAVPAY
+1336 
-1346 VLTIGDGVDFL
+1346 
-1357 TAMADNLGFRYD
+1357 
-1369 SDGDGKAEN
+1369 
-1378 YCPEG
+1378 
-1383 AKFTLNKA
+1383 
-1391 GYNDAEYTVTQTAD
+1391 
-1405 GTEITGTAI
+1405 
-1414 IDNVLTMPGYDIT
+1414 
-1427 VSFSGEPID
+1427 
-1436 WANDGHSG
+1436 
-1444 TETDP
+1444 
-1449 YIIYNKAQLDKL
+1449 
-1461 AQRVNSGEGDAAT
+1461 
-1474 GYSGK
+1474 
-1479 YFKLGADIAYSHKTD
+1479 
-1494 NEAGA
+1494 
-1499 ATESNYTAI
+1499 
-1508 GNSGKLFC
+1508 
-1516 GHFDGQGHTVSGIR
+1516 
-1530 IYSDADSNQGLFG
+1530 
-1543 QTGTGAN
+1543 
-1550 VHHVHLTDARIKGY
+1550 
-1564 ENVGGIVGLKSG
+1564 
-1576 GTVSNCTV
+1576 
-1584 TETAITATAYYG
+1584 
-1596 TICGKNSN
+1596 
-1604 GTLTNNYYRHSTV
+1604 

-1627 GADVIGALPAYA
+1627 GADVTASNGALPAYA

-1667 AENYWREGAQLTLA
+1667 AENYWRKGAQLTLA

-1700 TDGTDI
+1700 ADGTDI

-1756 QRVNSGTG
+1756 QRVNSGEG
-1764 DDDAATGY
+1764 DAATGY
-1772 KGKYFV
+1772 SGKYFV
-1778 LGADIAYRHAEQ
+1778 LGADIAYSHAEQ

-1809 GHFDGRG
+1809 GNFDGRG

-1847 DARISGYI
+1847 DARITGYI
-1855 NYDPSLGGIVGANSG
+1855 NYDPGLGGIVGANSG

-1885 YLNHNYSYKLGGIVG
+1885 YLNHYYSYKLGGIVG

-1920 SSAYHGGIAGYNYS
+1920 SLAYHGGIAGYNYS

-1942 IGAVVPAAD
+1942 IGAVVPAAAD
-1951 NSHGAIC
+1951 NSYGAIC
-1958 GISDGGTLE
+1958 GMSDGGTLE

-1982 TGVGCGKTDVT
+1982 TGVGCGKADVT

-2024 DSDGD
+2024 DGNGD
-2029 GKAENY
+2029 GQDENY
-2035 CLEGAKFTLNK
+2035 WRKGAQLTLND
-2046 AGYNDAEYT
+2046 AGYENAEYT
-2055 VTQTADGTEITGTA
+2055 VIKTADNSNITGTA

-2077 PGFDITVNFS
+2077 PGYDITVSFS

-2097 HSGTETDPYII
+2097 HSGTETDPYMI

-2193 FGQTGTGACI
+2193 FGQTGTGANVHHVH
-2203 QGIILTDARITG
+2203 LTDARI
-2215 YANTGGIAGSNG
+2215 GGIVGLKSGGTVSNCTVTETAITATAYYGTICGANNG
-2227 GTLSHNRV
+2227 GN
-2235 IGAVVA
+2235 
-2241 ATTDNTPGAICGENG
+2241 
-2256 GTLEN
+2256 LEN

-2280 NNDDVDDN
+2280 NNADVDDN

-2316 YDSDGDGQDEN
+2316 YDSDGQDEN

-2400 PWVISYPSQ
+2400 PWVISYASQ

-2498 AYLASINQG
+2498 AYRASIDQG

-2528 YDNTGGIVGNNK
+2528 YYYTGGIVGENK
-2540 GTVSDCHI
+2540 GTVSDCHV

-2560 ANYHGGIVGENGGT
+2560 ADNHGGIVGENGGT

-2590 NSYCYGGIVGENGG
+2590 NSYCYGGIVGENYSG
-2604 TLRHNL
+2604 TLSHNL
-2610 AIGATVPAAADNT
+2610 AIGAVVPAAADNS

-2629 EKGGTLENN
+2629 ENGGTLENN

-2692 VPRVALAGRTL
+2692 VPHVALAGRTL
-2703 YQDGDW
+2703 YQDSDW

-2790 WHDFAAAVAGGNTYE
+2790 WHNFAADVAGGNTYE

-2871 IADKNEASKF
+2871 IADKNNDSKF

-2988 YYSVALNDF
+2988 YYSVALNDNP
-2997 TNGATAIGTTS
+2997 NGATAIGTTS

-3018 GWQVKDGKAVPVITS
+3018 GWQVKDGKAVPVTTS

-3048 TNRDVTFT
+3048 TNRDVAFS

-3075 ILFLGAKNTLYYPQK
+3075 ILFLGAKNTLYYPLT
-3090 GATINAFRAYFDLGG
+3090 GATIGAFRAYFQLHDPQ
-3105 AHARQFVL
+3105 ASIRAFRL
-3113 NFGEDGEAQGIK
+3113 NFGDGDEAQGITTTN
-3125 EIDDLPIYDL
+3125 
-3135 RFEAGAW
+3135 FTNFTNSSGAW
-3142 YTLDGVKLDGKPTKK
+3142 YTLDGVKLDKMPTRK
-3157 GLYIHGGR
+3157 GVYIRNGR
-3165 KVVVK
+3165 KVVIK

>member
-1 MKTISDF
+1 MSQEVSTFAAETANNNKRTNNMKPKPIRMF
-8 SAHSAKGL
+8 S
-16 GGANGSADV
+16 
-25 LVRIVAGLTPAFCWA
+25 RA

-47 MLTATTA
+47 LLTATTA
-54 WATITGSGT
+54 RANVTVTYELKGQVGGYNAYSEICRQDNPSLYYCRFSQVEDTNIPYWNANDTQGVDDEYDITFTPDVRLRGWKKDNYYGFQTDKQAVNMTVT
-63 SADPY
+63 S
-68 VINTVNDW
+68 NSS
-76 NTAATTQQYYDNG
+76 YY
-89 SNYVYIKLGADLN
+89 
-102 FTNKTFNIFGL
+102 
-113 SASGL
+113 
-118 ATARMIRFDG
+118 
-128 QEHTISGVTISKS
+128 
-141 GSAEIAALFGGLS
+141 
-154 AGGSISHL
+154 
-162 TVASSSFQAY
+162 
-172 KYVAGIVAYNGGTVS
+172 IVS
-187 DCHVASTVT
+187 VT
-196 LKVGYSHCGGI
+196 LKGHDGTVRVSATNVNAKSCTVNMPATSETQSISQAVIELCQAHAVTVPANISLSGGTFVGNVNGKP
-207 VASNYT
+207 NYMEGSVITLT
-213 PNSSTG
+213 PNDADK
-219 GTVTGCTV
+219 VF
-227 GACLQLPS
+227 
-235 RTMNK
+235 K
-240 TAFGG
+240 TF
-245 IVGDQ
+245 
-250 NSAGTISNC
+250 S
-259 LFYGTVTVYD
+259 
-269 GTTTL
+269 
-274 FGCITDYYYGT
+274 
-285 ITGNCYCPIG
+285 
-295 TYLAFGE
+295 
-302 GSDRDGAAAVSMVS
+302 VS
-316 GIPDGATVSSAA
+316 GA
-328 TYTYGGNTYCAQ
+328 TYSF
-340 NAATTITA
+340 AA
-348 GTNKAFSTFT
+348 
-358 VTGATCSL
+358 
-366 AGDKKSATVNL
+366 DKKSATVTI
-377 GTNDVT
+377 GSTDVT

-418 TGAMD
+418 TGAIENYGHNTNGID
-423 DCEYKT
+423 
-429 VSNLWR
+429 NLWR
-435 TAADWGYDLTSV
+435 TNAAWGYDLTSV
-447 TISDG
+447 TIPDG
-452 ITRIGEFAFIGCQSL
+452 ITRIGKFAFCGCQSL
-467 ATVTIGSGVT
+467 ASVTIGSGVT

-492 ITLPAVTSVGEVAFE
+492 ITLPAVTTVGEGAFE

-542 SPAGAVANTATSG
+542 SPAGAVANTTG
-555 NWSGYASKLRVA
+555 NWSGYASKLRTP
-567 FGNQLFQATNEGGT
+567 FGGYLFSATNEGGT
-581 PAYKIAT
+581 AAYKIAT
-588 EQDLRNLAAVI
+588 EDDLRNLAAVI

-630 IGAEGTYGKWFSGTY
+630 IGAEGAYGKWFSGTY

-670 NKGTV
+670 DKGTV

-690 SSQWNAYA
+690 SSQSNAYA

-720 SAPNTSLK
+720 SAPTSRK

-736 LEISLTNT
+736 LEILSYLTNT
-744 HFYSNAD
+744 HFYSDAD
-751 YAIAGYYDIGSLT
+751 YAIAGEYNNNSLT

-772 TLGSGVTGVSPDATA
+772 TLGSGVTGITPAINPAATNLD
-787 AENGFVYDSKSYYRE
+787 NGFVYDSKTYYRE
-802 GVTLTLASNP
+802 GVKLTLASSLSEQT
-812 RAGYA
+812 GYHA
-817 PVFAA
+817 TYKAD
-822 NSTTF
+822 NKTLD
-827 SGNTYTVSDG
+827 GNTYTVNSTDG
-837 DVTFTFVENTPITY
+837 DVTLTAVKEINTYTVRF
-851 NITYNTNGGTMPDGY
+851 NGNGGTCGDGEM
-866 ATTYN
+866 ADQSFTYDVAQN
-871 IESVNIT
+871 LTANAF
-878 LPTPTRKGYTFAGW
+878 TRTGYTFAGW
-892 YANEGLTDPAVTSI
+892 AMSADGDVAYGDQQSVKNLTATNDGTVALY
-906 THGSTGDKQFWAK
+906 AK
-919 WTANTYTVH
+919 WKANTYTVQ
-928 FDGNGNTDDGTMT
+928 FDGNGNTNNGTMT

-946 YDEAQNLKA
+946 YDEAQNLTA

-988 WATSADGQK
+988 WATSADDQK
-997 VYDDNQSVSNL
+997 VYDDKESVSNL

-1021 WTDASITLP
+1021 WTDASVTLP

-1071 TQFDWATE
+1071 TQIDWATE
-1079 STGTETDPYVIY
+1079 STGTEADPYVIY

-1100 QRVNDATGDDGAAT
+1100 QRVNDATGDDDAAT

-1121 VLGADIA
+1121 VLGADIK
-1128 YSHAE
+1128 YSHTTAWDDASST
-1133 QEGGEYESNYT
+1133 ESNYT
-1144 AIGNGNTFRGHFDGQ
+1144 AIGNSGTPFCGHFDGQ

-1167 IYKAGNNGS
+1167 IYKADS
-1176 DVDQGLFGKS
+1176 YRADCYQGLFGKS
-1186 SGNIRGITL
+1186 DGNIQGITL
-1195 ADARITGYNRTGGI
+1195 ADARITGYDNTGGI
-1209 VGENYGTVSNC
+1209 VGANYGTVSDC

-1229 DIQSDTW
+1229 DIQFNTS
-1236 YHGGIVGINN
+1236 YHGGIVGENYQ

-1260 PDNTN
+1260 PYYQTN
-1265 GTGYGGIAG
+1265 GIGYGGIAG
-1274 FNDGTLR
+1274 YNSGTLR
-1281 HNLAIGAVVP
+1281 HNLAIGAFVP
-1291 STRYNTYGAI
+1291 STDHFSYKYGAI
-1301 CGANNG
+1301 CGLNSG
-1307 GNLENNYY
+1307 GTLENNYY
-1315 HDCTVA
+1315 HACTVA
-1321 GVENATGVGCGKADV
+1321 YTANTTNVGCGGIDDGVGGYKTDDI
-1336 TVNNGAVPAY
+1336 TGGAVPAY

-1391 GYNDAEYTVTQTAD
+1391 GYNDAEYTVIKTAD
-1405 GTEITGTAI
+1405 NSNITGTAI

-1449 YIIYNKAQLDKL
+1449 YIIYNKTQLDKL

-1508 GNSGKLFC
+1508 GNSGKPFC
-1516 GHFDGQGHTVSGIR
+1516 GHFDGQSHTISGIR

-1584 TETAITATAYYG
+1584 TETAITATANYG
-1596 TICGKNSN
+1596 AICGNNSN
-1604 GTLTNNYYRHSTV
+1604 GTLTNNYYRHSTA

-1627 GADVIGALPAYA
+1627 GADVTGALPAYA

-1646 NILTAMADDLG
+1646 TIQTAMAAGLG

-1667 AENYWREGAQLTLA
+1667 AENYWRKGAQLTLA

-1756 QRVNSGTG
+1756 QRVNSATG

-1772 KGKYFV
+1772 EGKCFV
-1778 LGADIAYRHAEQ
+1778 LGADIAYST
-1790 EGGEYESNYT
+1790 EGIGDTESNYT
-1800 AIGNGNTFC
+1800 AIGGYPGGNYRCFR

-1847 DARISGYI
+1847 DARITGYI
-1855 NYDPSLGGIVGANSG
+1855 DYDPSLGGIVGANSG

-1885 YLNHNYSYKLGGIVG
+1885 YLNYYYSYKLGGIVG

-1920 SSAYHGGIAGYNYS
+1920 DRAYHGGIAGSNS
-1934 GTLSHNLA
+1934 RGTLSHNLA
-1942 IGAVVPAAD
+1942 IGAVVPAAG
-1951 NSHGAIC
+1951 NGHGAIC
-1958 GISDGGTLE
+1958 GMSDGGTLE
-1967 NNYYHACTVAGTENA
+1967 NNYYHACTVADVENA
-1982 TGVGCGKTDVT
+1982 TGVGCGNADVT
-1993 DNNGAVPAYVL
+1993 DSNGAVPAYAM

-2024 DSDGD
+2024 DGN
-2029 GKAENY
+2029 GQAENY
-2035 CLEGAKFTLNK
+2035 WRKGAQLTLND
-2046 AGYNDAEYT
+2046 AGYETPKYT
-2055 VTQTADGTEITGTA
+2055 VIQTAGGSDITASA

-2077 PGFDITVNFS
+2077 PGYDITVNFS
-2087 GEPIDWANDG
+2087 GVLIDWATKNA
-2097 HSGTETDPYII
+2097 GTQADPYII

-2167 CGHFDGQG
+2167 CGHFDGQC

-2188 SYQGL
+2188 SNQGL
-2193 FGQTGTGACI
+2193 FGQTGTDACI

-2215 YANTGGIAGSNG
+2215 NDNTGGIAGSNG

-2235 IGAVVA
+2235 IGAVVT
-2241 ATTDNTPGAICGENG
+2241 ATTDDTHGTICGANNG

-2261 NYYHDCTV
+2261 NYYHACTV
-2269 AGVENATGKGC
+2269 AGVANATGKGC
-2280 NNDDVDDN
+2280 NNADVEAS

-2296 VTPGEG
+2296 VTPDEDV
-2302 ITIQTPM
+2302 TIQTPM
-2309 ADDLGFS
+2309 ADGLGFS
-2316 YDSDGDGQDEN
+2316 YDSNGDGQDED

-2346 GYTSSTITVT
+2346 GYASSTITVT
-2356 KTANGIDI
+2356 QTADGTDI
-2364 TSNALNGTT
+2364 SGNALSGTT

-2429 RGKYYYKYKGKYF
+2429 GGKYYYKYKGKYF

-2498 AYLASINQG
+2498 AYSTSMEQG
-2507 LFGLSGGNI
+2507 LFGLSVGNI

-2540 GTVSDCHI
+2540 GTVSDCHV

-2560 ANYHGGIVGENGGT
+2560 AGYHGGIMGKNVGGT
-2574 IDQCTSAA
+2574 VSNCTSAA
-2582 TLTIADAD
+2582 KLTKPDD
-2590 NSYCYGGIVGENGG
+2590 SDDSWYGGIAGFNHGS
-2604 TLRHNL
+2604 LSHNL
-2610 AIGATVPAAADNT
+2610 AIGAVVPATDDNS

-2629 EKGGTLENN
+2629 ENGGTLENN

-2661 TDGAEPGIIL
+2661 TDGAEPGIVL

-2681 SSILTKVGNVA
+2681 SSILTTVGNVA
-2692 VPRVALAGRTL
+2692 VPRVAIAGRTL
-2703 YQDGDW
+2703 WKDGDW

-2772 YIVKWPSSI
+2772 YIVKWPFVI

-2790 WHDFAAAVAGGNTYE
+2790 WKNFAAAVASGNTYE
-2805 GKVVTLDDD
+2805 GEVVRLAAD

-2837 TLTLNDLSAS
+2837 TLTLNDLSAT
-2847 GEACAPFRY
+2847 GEAACAPFRY
-2856 VEGATIANLHTTGSV
+2856 VEGATIANLHTTGTV
-2871 IADKNEASKF
+2871 IADNNTASKN

-2886 GQSDGNTTILNSW
+2886 GQSDGNTTISNCW
-2899 SSVTISSGISG
+2899 SSVTINSSLSD
-2910 DGTHGGFIGVSSSG
+2910 DGTHGGFIGLSNSG
-2924 DATISN
+2924 NATISN
-2930 CRFDGSFSGS
+2930 CRFDGCFSGS

-2966 GITIDQSGST
+2966 GITINQSGCA
-2976 TFSRNKVKTTNC
+2976 TFSRNKVSTTNC
-2988 YYSVALNDF
+2988 YYSVALNDNP
-2997 TNGATAIGTTS
+2997 NGATAIGTTS

-3018 GWQVKDGKAVPVITS
+3018 GWQVDEDGKAVPVITAIYFS
-3033 IGITDPVF
+3033 DPVF
-3041 STVTIDD
+3041 SGVTIDVD
-3048 TNRDVTFT
+3048 LHDVNFS
-3056 GGSFKGTYQTIAFD
+3056 GGSFKGTYQSIGFD

-3090 GATINAFRAYFDLGG
+3090 GATIGAFRAYFDLGT

-3113 NFGEDGEAQGIK
+3113 NFGEDGEDTGIVSISKESGNQGNNP
-3125 EIDDLPIYDL
+3125 EFLNSLDY
-3135 RFEAGAW
+3135 

-3157 GLYIHGGR
+3157 GLYIHGGK
-3165 KVVVK
+3165 KVVIK